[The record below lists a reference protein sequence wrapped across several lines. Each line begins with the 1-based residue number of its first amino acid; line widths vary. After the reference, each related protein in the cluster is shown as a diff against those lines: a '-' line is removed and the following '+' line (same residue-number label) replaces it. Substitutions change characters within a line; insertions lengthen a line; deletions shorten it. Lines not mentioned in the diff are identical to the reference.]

1 MAMNWIRKIKQTLS
15 IRLSLMMVLAIGMLL
30 IVALIVMFHFSWL
43 AMKAEARGD
52 AEQTLEGTSQQID
65 NILMSVEQSA
75 GNIYFDMIMHLDEPE
90 MMATYCERLVRGNPY
105 IVGCAIAFKPYYYP
119 DKELSMV
126 YVHHKDY
133 EIDTDGKAELVTQ
146 TTFTDRP
153 YTKQVWYTEP
163 MNTGRA
169 LWTDPLKNEATEDE
183 PLVTFCLPIYDKSQA
198 CVGVLAADVPISH
211 LSQIVLAAKPS
222 PNGYSTLLADN
233 GSFIVHPDTTKLNY
247 QSVFYQIYEGADHSL
262 LEAAEAM
269 VAGEE
274 GYKPFY
280 VDGKKWHV
288 FYKPFKR
295 AAAPGRITSDLGW
308 SVGVVY
314 PNDDIFGMFNRLLY
328 MLIAIAFL
336 GLLVFYLLCCTIT
349 HRQLLPLIML
359 TDYTQRIANG
369 NYHEKIPSSDRE
381 DEIGRLQGHFQSMQ
395 ASLAKHID
403 ELEELSTTLKERN
416 EELAKANEQAQRAD
430 RTKNVFLHNMTN
442 QMVDPSNQITVNV
455 TSLCDLYESG
465 NMEEAEPVIDTISQQ
480 SKVMVE
486 VLKDMLLTAD
496 NKTET
501 GGKS

>member
-1 MAMNWIRKIKQTLS
+1 MTMNWIKTIKQTLS

-75 GNIYFDMIMHLDEPE
+75 GNIYFDMMRHLDKPE
-90 MMATYCERLVRGNPY
+90 LMATYCERLVKGNPY
-105 IVGCAIAFKPYYYP
+105 VVGCAIAFKPYYYP

-126 YVHHKDY
+126 YVHHEDY
-133 EIDTDGKAELVTQ
+133 EIDTDRDAKLVTQ
-146 TTFTDRP
+146 TTFTNRP
-153 YTKQVWYTEP
+153 YTEQMWYTEP
-163 MNTGRA
+163 VNTGRA

-183 PLVTFCLPIYDKSQA
+183 PLVTFCLPIYDKSMA

-211 LSQIVLAAKPS
+211 LSQIILAAKPS
-222 PNGYSTLLADN
+222 PNGYSTMLARN

-247 QSVFYQIYEGADHSL
+247 QTVFYQMEQGADHTV

-288 FYKPFKR
+288 FYKPFRR
-295 AAAPGRITSDLGW
+295 AAAPGRITTDLGW

-314 PNDDIFGMFNRLLY
+314 PNDDIFGMFSNLLY
-328 MLIAIAFL
+328 MLMVIAFV
-336 GLLVFYLLCCTIT
+336 GLLIFYLLCRTIT

-369 NYHEKIPSSDRE
+369 NYQETIPSSKRE
-381 DEIGRLQGHFQSMQ
+381 DEIGRLQGHFQNMQ
-395 ASLAKHID
+395 ASLAKHIG
-403 ELEELSTTLKERN
+403 ELEELSATLKERN
-416 EELAKANEQAQRAD
+416 EELANANNQAQRAD
-430 RTKNVFLHNMTN
+430 RMKTDFLHNMTN
-442 QMVDPSNQITVNV
+442 QMVDPSNQITANV
-455 TSLCDLYESG
+455 TSLCDLYKSG
-465 NMEEAEPVIDTISQQ
+465 NIEGAEPMIETISQQ

-486 VLKDMLLTAD
+486 VLKDMLQTAD
-496 NKTET
+496 NNTGT
-501 GGKS
+501 GGKL